1 MRRLGRIAFLTSI
14 WVLLW
19 GRISIANVASGI
31 VLSMILLVL
40 YPPPRTGARA
50 KERFVLRP
58 LPTIHLA
65 GYILVQILVSNVQIS
80 KRILT
85 PRSRLQ
91 SGVVTYEPQT
101 DSKRLITFIA
111 TILAI
116 SPGTMPVRV
125 ETDPPL
131 IAVHVLHLRDPDDTR
146 RAIARLEE
154 LTTRALGTRAAL
166 EIAT

>member
-1 MRRLGRIAFLTSI
+1 MRRVGRIAFLSSI

-40 YPPPRTGARA
+40 YPPPRSAAST

-58 LPTIHLA
+58 LPAIHLA
-65 GYILVQILVSNVQIS
+65 GYILVQILVSNAQIA

-91 SGVVTYEPQT
+91 SGVVTYEPRT
-101 DSKRLITFIA
+101 DSKR
-111 TILAI
+111 
-116 SPGTMPVRV
+116 
-125 ETDPPL
+125 
-131 IAVHVLHLRDPDDTR
+131 
-146 RAIARLEE
+146 
-154 LTTRALGTRAAL
+154 
-166 EIAT
+166 